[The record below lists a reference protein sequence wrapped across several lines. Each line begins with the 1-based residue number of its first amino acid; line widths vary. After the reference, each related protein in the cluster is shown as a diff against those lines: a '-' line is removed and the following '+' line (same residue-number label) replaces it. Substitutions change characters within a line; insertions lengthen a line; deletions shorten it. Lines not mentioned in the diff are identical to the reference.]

1 MNYWQYFILTIFSIV
16 IISLLVYI
24 IKGIIAKSRKTKNDH
39 AKELWKNLLLLGVC
53 VALLIDRALMWLNM

>member
-1 MNYWQYFILTIFSIV
+1 MNYWQYFILTIFWIV

-24 IKGIIAKSRKTKNDH
+24 IKGIISKSRKTKNDY

-53 VALLIDRALMWLNM
+53 VALLIDRVLMWINM